1 MPRPLDELLSSLNE
15 NQRTAVT
22 APLNSRIC
30 VIAGPGTGKTKV
42 LVSRVAHLL
51 LHDQIP
57 PQQIIVTTF
66 TKKAANE
73 MVLRLRLVLQD
84 TDIDVNRLM
93 VGTFHSICYRI
104 IKKYGHL
111 IGLEGFTIADEK
123 DSIHL
128 LEECLEKIGKNPQQ
142 NDDEKQDTKRYR
154 AKISSL
160 KSRAITPIVFKKSHS
175 DEYLLSLYETYQESL
190 TAAKLLDFDDCL
202 VRCHELLLQY
212 PVLNFV
218 KSVLV
223 DEFQDTNEIQLQL
236 MYEFAKGHPSDQ
248 NLQNNVLIVGDP
260 DQSIYGFRDAQVGNF
275 KKMVT
280 FYENKGLS
288 CTTILLEENYRST
301 AGILDFSESIMRQQK
316 LRTIKNLRS
325 QKNATY
331 KPVIAS
337 LKGLEQEGR
346 WIVYQIETLL
356 SLPGQPLRH
365 EDIAILFRAAY
376 QTRAVEQE
384 LTRRGIPYL
393 MLRGKAFW
401 DRKEVVVF
409 MDYLR
414 VVSNESDRLALVRT
428 LNYPKRGIGE
438 KAMKL
443 IENELQNSA
452 NLVHQTLVAF
462 CKSGQLSSKTKEGL
476 SAYLGLIERCREH
489 LDHYEMTHDKSL
501 LERLSSELLR
511 DSGLQTEFED
521 DSNKMLNITEVQRQ
535 LLDFEPQDE
544 QIELFIGGSENDQ
557 ADDPFNHI
565 QKFVQAI
572 GLYESEESAQ
582 SKEKSTSRITLS
594 TIHGS
599 KGLEWH
605 TVFVP
610 GLSEGVLPAGFAIA
624 DNSEQS
630 ADEERRCFY
639 VATTR
644 AKTLLYIS
652 SYIEEEGKWGRKPI
666 EAVSRF
672 LTKIK
677 PDMISEFQSAICS
690 KKDLIS
696 LYQLMAREYDET
708 FDIDQFASMYK
719 LKLSEFVR
727 GKSNIDLS
735 NLSAGFVSARKT
747 NAIAS
752 SVFETNRRP
761 APRSAISRV
770 SKAPTKQKGFNPPR
784 QITSSSSKAPSYV
797 RTTAPTVP
805 KATKMAPPYIPDR
818 RRAPAYIPNRK
829 AP

>member
-1 MPRPLDELLSSLNE
+1 
-15 NQRTAVT
+15 
-22 APLNSRIC
+22 
-30 VIAGPGTGKTKV
+30 
-42 LVSRVAHLL
+42 
-51 LHDQIP
+51 
-57 PQQIIVTTF
+57 
-66 TKKAANE
+66 
-73 MVLRLRLVLQD
+73 
-84 TDIDVNRLM
+84 
-93 VGTFHSICYRI
+93 
-104 IKKYGHL
+104 
-111 IGLEGFTIADEK
+111 
-123 DSIHL
+123 
-128 LEECLEKIGKNPQQ
+128 
-142 NDDEKQDTKRYR
+142 
-154 AKISSL
+154 
-160 KSRAITPIVFKKSHS
+160 
-175 DEYLLSLYETYQESL
+175 
-190 TAAKLLDFDDCL
+190 
-202 VRCHELLLQY
+202 
-212 PVLNFV
+212 
-218 KSVLV
+218 
-223 DEFQDTNEIQLQL
+223 
-236 MYEFAKGHPSDQ
+236 
-248 NLQNNVLIVGDP
+248 
-260 DQSIYGFRDAQVGNF
+260 
-275 KKMVT
+275 
-280 FYENKGLS
+280 
-288 CTTILLEENYRST
+288 
-301 AGILDFSESIMRQQK
+301 
-316 LRTIKNLRS
+316 
-325 QKNATY
+325 
-331 KPVIAS
+331 
-337 LKGLEQEGR
+337 
-346 WIVYQIETLL
+346 
-356 SLPGQPLRH
+356 
-365 EDIAILFRAAY
+365 
-376 QTRAVEQE
+376 
-384 LTRRGIPYL
+384 
-393 MLRGKAFW
+393 
-401 DRKEVVVF
+401 
-409 MDYLR
+409 
-414 VVSNESDRLALVRT
+414 
-428 LNYPKRGIGE
+428 
-438 KAMKL
+438 MKL

-544 QIELFIGGSENDQ
+544 QIELFVGGSENDQ

-761 APRSAISRV
+761 AARSAISRV

>member
-1 MPRPLDELLSSLNE
+1 MPRPLDELLGSLNE
-15 NQRTAVT
+15 SQRTAVT

-30 VIAGPGTGKTKV
+30 VIAGPGTGKTKL

-73 MVLRLRLVLQD
+73 MVLRLRLVLQN
-84 TDIDVNRLM
+84 TDIDVDRLM

-123 DSIHL
+123 DSVHL
-128 LEECLEKIGKNPQQ
+128 LEECLDKIGKNPQQ
-142 NDDEKQDTKRYR
+142 NDEEKQDPKRYR

-160 KSRAITPIVFKKSHS
+160 KSRAITPLAFKKTCS
-175 DEYLLSLYETYQESL
+175 DEYLLSLYDAYQESL

-236 MYEFAKGHPSDQ
+236 MYEFAKGHPT
-248 NLQNNVLIVGDP
+248 NPNFQNNVLIVGDP

-275 KKMVT
+275 KKMAT
-280 FYENKGLS
+280 FYEKRGLG
-288 CTTILLEENYRST
+288 CNTILLQENYRST
-301 AGILDFSESIMRQQK
+301 ASILDFSESIMRQQK
-316 LRTIKNLRS
+316 LRTTKDLRS
-325 QKNATY
+325 QKAATY
-331 KPVIAS
+331 KPVLAS
-337 LKGLEQEGR
+337 LKGQEQEAR

-414 VVSNESDRLALVRT
+414 VVSNENDRLALVRT

-438 KAMKL
+438 KAMKI
-443 IENELQNSA
+443 IEHELQNSA
-452 NLVHQTLVAF
+452 NLVHQTLVEF
-462 CKSGQLSSKTKEGL
+462 CKSGQLPSKTKEGL
-476 SAYLGLIERCREH
+476 SAYLGLIERCRGH

-511 DSGLQTEFED
+511 GSGLQSEFED
-521 DSNKMLNITEVQRQ
+521 DSNKVLNIAEVQRQ
-535 LLDFEPQDE
+535 LLEFEPQDE
-544 QIELFIGGSENDQ
+544 QIELFVGGSEADQ
-557 ADDPFNHI
+557 GDDPFNHI

-572 GLYESEESAQ
+572 GLFESEESAQ
-582 SKEKSTSRITLS
+582 SKEKTTSKITLS

-605 TVFVP
+605 AVFVP
-610 GLSEGVLPAGFAIA
+610 GLSEGVLPAGFAIT

-652 SYIEEEGKWGRKPI
+652 SYTEEEGKWGRKPI

-672 LTKIK
+672 LTKIR
-677 PDMISEFQSAICS
+677 PDLTCEFQSAICS
-690 KKDLIS
+690 KKDLAS
-696 LYQLMAREYDET
+696 LYQLLAREYDDT

-719 LKLSEFVR
+719 LKLSEFVK
-727 GKSNIDLS
+727 GKANIDFS

-747 NAIAS
+747 RDISTSAPVYDKDNRSQS
-752 SVFETNRRP
+752 SFSKMT
-761 APRSAISRV
+761 
-770 SKAPTKQKGFNPPR
+770 KAPPKKRFNPPR
-784 QITSSSSKAPSYV
+784 QITPISTKAPSYV
-797 RTTAPTVP
+797 PSRATAPAP
-805 KATKMAPPYIPDR
+805 KMAPPYIPDR